1 MVYCSGDENMFFI
14 QYLKEIWIILTALAP
29 WLFFGAGLA
38 GLLKIFLPP
47 GFISKH
53 LGASSLTNIV
63 KTTLLG
69 IPLPLCSCGVLP
81 AATGLKKDGASNG
94 ASLGFL
100 ISTPQTGLDSIL
112 VTASFLGW
120 PLALFKVIAALI
132 TGMAGGFLTHYTEP
146 RPPLISDPAQVK
158 SDRGENKNPDKKS
171 RWQIFFDYSINDLI
185 GSIYKYLTLG
195 ILLAAL
201 ISSLFPAEALSRLP
215 ALQGIWGML
224 VMLAL
229 AIPLYICTTGSVPI
243 AASLISAGLP
253 IGSALVF
260 LMAGPATNA
269 ATLAAVYRTFG
280 RRITAIYLG
289 TVILGSI
296 AFGLLFQSFFSPA
309 LTNALIPHHEHV
321 PAYRVIFNSFFAI
334 LLSGLIARW
343 AGLDFISWFR
353 RLGRPVPRKE
363 EELIFQ
369 ISGMTCNNCVSHVRH
384 ALENLPNIRS
394 ADIRL
399 ETGLAHVKGQKLDRS
414 IIIRVIKAAGYSA
427 REHVPE

>member
-1 MVYCSGDENMFFI
+1 MFFI
-14 QYLKEIWIILTALAP
+14 HYLEEVWNILTALAP

-47 GFISKH
+47 GFITKH
-53 LGASSLTNIV
+53 LGASSLANIV

-81 AATGLKKDGASNG
+81 TTMGLKKDGASNG

-112 VTASFLGW
+112 VTANFLGW

-146 RPPLISDPAQVK
+146 HPPIISDPAQVK
-158 SDRGENKNPDKKS
+158 SHPGKNETPGEKS
-171 RWQIFFDYSINDLI
+171 RWQIFFNYTINDLI
-185 GSIYKYLTLG
+185 GSIYKYLALG

-243 AASLISAGLP
+243 VASLISAGLP

-269 ATLAAVYRTFG
+269 ATLAAVYRAFG

-309 LTNALIPHHEHV
+309 LSDVLIPHHEHV
-321 PAYRVIFNSFFAI
+321 PAYRLIFNATFAI
-334 LLSGLIARW
+334 LLTGLIVRW

-353 RLGRPVPRKE
+353 RLFRPAPRKE
-363 EELIFQ
+363 EELILQ
-369 ISGMTCNNCVSHVRH
+369 VSGMTCNNCVSHVRH
-384 ALENLPNIRS
+384 ALESLPHIRS

-399 ETGLAHVKGQKLDRS
+399 ETGLAHVKGETLDRS
-414 IIIRVIKAAGYSA
+414 VIIRVIKAAGYSVA
-427 REHVPE
+427 DA

>member
-1 MVYCSGDENMFFI
+1 MFFI
-14 QYLKEIWIILTALAP
+14 HYLEEIWNILTALAP

-38 GLLKIFLPP
+38 GLLKIFLPQ

-53 LGASSLTNIV
+53 LGASSLANIV

-81 AATGLKKDGASNG
+81 TTMGLKKDGASNG

-112 VTASFLGW
+112 VTANFLGW

-132 TGMAGGFLTHYTEP
+132 TGIAGGFLTHYTEP
-146 RPPLISDPAQVK
+146 RPLLISDPAHVK
-158 SDRGENKNPDKKS
+158 SDPKENDNPGGES
-171 RWQIFFDYSINDLI
+171 RWQIFFNYTINDLI
-185 GSIYKYLTLG
+185 GSIYKYLVLG

-201 ISSLFPAEALSRLP
+201 ISSLFPSEALSRLP
-215 ALQGIWGML
+215 ALQGIGGML

-243 AASLISAGLP
+243 VASLISAGLP

-269 ATLAAVYRTFG
+269 ATLAGVYRTFG

-296 AFGLLFQSFFSPA
+296 AFGLLFQFFFSPA
-309 LTNALIPHHEHV
+309 LSEVLISHHEHV
-321 PAYRVIFNSFFAI
+321 PAYRPIINAFFAI
-334 LLSGLIARW
+334 LLSGLIVRW
-343 AGLDFISWFR
+343 AGLDFLSWFR
-353 RLGRPVPRKE
+353 RLNRPAPRKE
-363 EELIFQ
+363 EELTLQ
-369 ISGMTCNNCVSHVRH
+369 VSGMTCNNCVAHVRH
-384 ALENLPNIRS
+384 ALESQPNIRS

-399 ETGLAHVKGQKLDRS
+399 ETGLAHVKGEALDRS
-414 IIIRVIKAAGYSA
+414 IIIRVIKAAGYS
-427 REHVPE
+427 VVDS